1 MILQTFCSP
10 TILNIVFS
18 LTHIIIDIFK
28 GLYNIAFIKFIMM
41 IGYSFLLNL
50 LCKRGL
56 TVIAWFI
63 VLVPFITMTIIS
75 TLSLY
80 ILYETKN
87 SKDKPNFNV
96 DYYT

>member
-10 TILNIVFS
+10 TILNIIFS
-18 LTHIIIDIFK
+18 LTHIIIHIFK

-56 TVIAWFI
+56 TVISWFI

-75 TLSLY
+75 TLSL
-80 ILYETKN
+80 
-87 SKDKPNFNV
+87 
-96 DYYT
+96 